1 MTNQPPKTVRYDSIT
16 KHQVMTLDRHAQNPE
31 FVRDVYDDSCA
42 GLLVR
47 VTAQSATWY
56 VRGRLG
62 GKQKMWK
69 IADLK
74 RDDDPPV
81 MRSRAQAARDMAKR
95 GIDPKD
101 WLLEQVVGGPV
112 LRHFDPTRDGWTW
125 EEAREAFLEK
135 VNRENKPATFADYRK
150 TLYSAD
156 LRPFNG
162 KLVKHIT
169 KIMIQSIQTDIVN
182 RGKKTQAAHTTRIL
196 KVCLTWVAECGKS
209 GLADSPGIGVKVVK
223 KTKFEKAREDEDRK
237 ERLPTLD
244 EIGDLPWLLAAA
256 RVNSAARLAATLAL
270 LTGQRRETIAAARKQ
285 DFKPNAHGAIWTIPA
300 AYMKSNREHVIP
312 IPHFTLGVVHAA
324 AAMSSS
330 ESDWLFPQ
338 LRLRRVGDPGTG
350 HMSCKQLNDA
360 MASAGSPIRP
370 HGCRSAFGT
379 YGESLL
385 GFGRS
390 DTKAILDHAEGQ
402 SNDVTAQH
410 YILHDGTHFKWRLM
424 RTWEGWVQSQIAARR
439 PLGLS
444 EKIPAFLA
452 N

>member
-1 MTNQPPKTVRYDSIT
+1 MSDQPPKTEHCDSIT
-16 KHQVMTLDRHAQNPE
+16 KHHVMTLDRLARSPE
-31 FVRDVYDDSCA
+31 FVRDVYDDSCD
-42 GLLVR
+42 GLLIR
-47 VTAQSATWY
+47 VTAKSAAWY

-81 MRSRAQAARDMAKR
+81 MRTRARSARDIAKR
-95 GIDPKD
+95 GIDPKG

-112 LRHFDPTRDGWTW
+112 VRHFDPDKDGWTW
-125 EEAREAFLEK
+125 EEAREAFLVK
-135 VNRENKPATFADYRK
+135 VERENKPATFSDYRK
-150 TLYSAD
+150 TLNSAD
-156 LRPFNG
+156 LRPLNG

-169 KIMIQSIQTDIVN
+169 KAMIQGLQTDIVN

-209 GLADSPGIGVKVVK
+209 GLTDSPGIGVKVVK

-237 ERLPTLD
+237 ERLPTLE
-244 EIGDLPWLLAAA
+244 EIGDLPWLLAAT
-256 RVNSAARLAATLAL
+256 RVNSAARLAAMLAL

-285 DFKPNAHGAIWTIPA
+285 DFKANVHGAIWTIPA
-300 AYMKSNREHVIP
+300 AYMKSNRQHVIP
-312 IPHFTLGVVHAA
+312 IPHFTWRIVQAA
-324 AAMSSS
+324 MAMSSS

-338 LRLRRVGDPGTG
+338 LRLRKAGDPGTG
-350 HMSCKQLNDA
+350 HMSSKQLNDA
-360 MASAGSPIRP
+360 MAGSGSPIRP

-379 YGESLL
+379 HGESLL

-402 SNDVTAQH
+402 SDDVTAQH

-424 RTWEGWVQSQIAARR
+424 RTWEDWVQSQMTARR
-439 PLGLS
+439 PMGAT